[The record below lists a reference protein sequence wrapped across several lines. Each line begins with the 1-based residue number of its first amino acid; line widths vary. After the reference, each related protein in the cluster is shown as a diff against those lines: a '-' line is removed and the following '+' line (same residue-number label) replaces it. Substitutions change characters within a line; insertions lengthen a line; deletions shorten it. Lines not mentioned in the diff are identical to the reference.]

1 MHLKY
6 TNENYERYFRKKNNG
21 LGLLVKLNE
30 TFMEAERIGEFCK
43 NRLCGTLNNKQLKY
57 MYSMF

>member
-6 TNENYERYFRKKNNG
+6 TNENYERYFKEKNNNG

-30 TFMEAERIGEFCK
+30 TFMEATRIGEFCK
-43 NRLCGTLNNKQLKY
+43 NRLCGTLNNKHN
-57 MYSMF
+57 